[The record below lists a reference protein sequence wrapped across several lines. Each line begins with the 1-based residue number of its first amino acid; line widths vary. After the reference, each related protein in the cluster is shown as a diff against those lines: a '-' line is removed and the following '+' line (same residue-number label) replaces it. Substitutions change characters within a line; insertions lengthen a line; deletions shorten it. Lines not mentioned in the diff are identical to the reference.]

1 MEEKFREKAG
11 NTLKSRERIILID
24 SSILMYGVKGK
35 KRLPINIESALL
47 DVTEGARLAVLS
59 STIEELEILR
69 KTKKGKTRIA
79 ADFALE
85 LIDRL
90 GIHMINVDEETLK
103 KVRMKARKKPKY
115 EFYDEILAEMAEKL
129 GAAVATIDM
138 NLVKK
143 LRRRNI
149 TCYYLHGRNWI
160 KVSGFQY

>member
-11 NTLKSRERIILID
+11 NTLKNRERIILID

-90 GIHMINVDEETLK
+90 GIHIINVDEETLK
-103 KVRMKARKKPKY
+103 KVREKARNKPKY

-138 NLVKK
+138 NLAKK

>member
-90 GIHMINVDEETLK
+90 GIHIINVNEETIK
-103 KVRMKARKKPKY
+103 KVREKARNKPKY

-138 NLVKK
+138 NLAKK